1 MYITT
6 GVASSAHL
14 STNLIKARESDIN
27 IHTYIHCKSTLN
39 KIITSF
45 HNKTTGRILNV
56 NSIFAL
62 K

>member
-39 KIITSF
+39 KIIT
-45 HNKTTGRILNV
+45 
-56 NSIFAL
+56 
-62 K
+62 